1 MENITVD
8 DNRTLEEIKADIY
21 EAAALG
27 YDQIKAQAWSKKQV
41 EEAIKKREAQ
51 MFPKSVENTI
61 IEKGG
66 F

>member
-21 EAAALG
+21 EIASLG
-27 YDQIKAQAWSKKQV
+27 YDQTKAQAWAKKQV

-66 F
+66 I

>member
-27 YDQIKAQAWSKKQV
+27 YDQTKAQAWAKKQV